1 MDSTEVFSRERLAGY
16 DPARLEKAVVLL
28 VGAGA
33 AGCNIALDLAL
44 SGVGELRIVDF
55 DHVEASNVSR
65 APLFKRERL
74 AGGRVRHKAREV
86 AQGFLSFALAS
97 DPLARFATV
106 PIEALGLGAFRGVD
120 VVISAVDS
128 FRVRAWLSDAARRC
142 GIPFVEC
149 GFSAPRGHVSVFPN
163 RASDEPCWRCLMPN
177 VSSGGASCT
186 LYARQIA
193 SEGRVPAT
201 QTVAAVFGALAAE
214 AALLAL
220 HGEFPLGGRMRDLD
234 VRTGRGSTI
243 EVVADPCCTGHDRL
257 GEVTDVA
264 VAASAPLSS
273 LFEAVH
279 GLVADPLVHLP
290 MPFLTRAPC
299 ALCGA
304 SVSIGKPVWSVR
316 EPPVCRTCPKVLQL
330 HGLGVVTQSTV
341 TRSDELSARPCRALG
356 IAPGAILLVED
367 GVTQDALSVRI
378 AGTVDDLFTSRRRD
392 APATADH
399 ARADS
404 DADAVATP

>member
-1 MDSTEVFSRERLAGY
+1 MDSKEMLSRERLAGY
-16 DPARLEKAVVLL
+16 DPARLEKGVMLL

-33 AGCNIALDLAL
+33 AGCNAALDLAL
-44 SGVGELRIVDF
+44 SGVGELRVVDF
-55 DHVEASNVSR
+55 DHVEASNISR

-74 AGGRVRHKAREV
+74 SGGRVRHKAREL
-86 AQGFLSFALAS
+86 AQGYLSFALAS
-97 DPLARFATV
+97 DPLVRFATV

-128 FRVRAWLSDAARRC
+128 FPVRAWLSDAARRC

-163 RASDEPCWRCLMPN
+163 RAADEACWRCLMPN
-177 VSSGGASCT
+177 VSSGGVSCD
-186 LYARQIA
+186 LYARQVV

-220 HGEFPLGGRMRDLD
+220 HGELPLGGRMRDFD

-243 EVVADPCCTGHDRL
+243 EIVADPCCTGHDRF
-257 GEVTDVA
+257 GEIIDVA
-264 VAASAPLSS
+264 VAASAPLSA
-273 LFEAVH
+273 LFEAVQ
-279 GLVADPLVHLP
+279 GLVAEPVVHLP

-299 ALCGA
+299 AICGA
-304 SVSIGKPVWSVR
+304 GVSIGKPVWAVR
-316 EPPVCRTCPKVLQL
+316 EPPVCRTCPKVAQL

-341 TRSDELSARPCRALG
+341 TRSDELTARPCRSLG
-356 IAPGAILLVED
+356 IAPGAILVVED
-367 GVTQDALSVRI
+367 GVTHDARAVRI
-378 AGTVDDLFTSRRRD
+378 AGTVEDLFTSRRRD
-392 APATADH
+392 ASPTSDD
-399 ARADS
+399 ARVGN
-404 DADAVATP
+404 DADAAATP

>member
-1 MDSTEVFSRERLAGY
+1 MDWKDVFSRERLAGY
-16 DPARLEKAVVLL
+16 DPARLKEAVVLL

-33 AGCNIALDLAL
+33 AGSNIALNLAL
-44 SGVGELRIVDF
+44 SGVGELRVVDF
-55 DHVEASNVSR
+55 DDVEPSNLSR
-65 APLFKRERL
+65 APLFRRERL
-74 AGGRVRHKAREV
+74 VGGRVRQKAREL
-86 AQGFLSFALAS
+86 AQGYLSFALAS
-97 DPLARFATV
+97 DPLVRFATV

-163 RASDEPCWRCLMPN
+163 RAADEPCWRCLMPG

-186 LYARQIA
+186 VYARQVA

-214 AALLAL
+214 ATLLAL
-220 HGEFPLGGRMRDLD
+220 HGEFPLGGRLRDLD
-234 VRTGRGSTI
+234 VRSGRGATI
-243 EVVADPCCTGHDRL
+243 EIVADPDCSAHEPL

-264 VAASAPLSS
+264 ISAGAPLSA
-273 LFEAVH
+273 LVEAVR
-279 GLVADPLVHLP
+279 GFVAEPILHLP
-290 MPFLTRAPC
+290 MPYLTRVPC

-304 SVSIGKPVWSVR
+304 GVQVGKPMWAVR
-316 EPPVCRTCPKVLQL
+316 EPPVCRTCPKVAQL
-330 HGLGVVTQSTV
+330 HGQGVVTQSTV
-341 TRSDELSARPCRALG
+341 APGDELAARPCRALG

-367 GVTQDALSVRI
+367 GVTHDARAIRI

-392 APATADH
+392 ASPTSDGDGAATDTAP
-399 ARADS
+399 
-404 DADAVATP
+404 TP